1 MIASLPMYDWP
12 EVSTATDAWWSGIAR
27 HLGVQLHLNRPVDF
41 TQDWSSSNL
50 LFSQTCGYPLTH
62 AFRDV
67 LRLVATP
74 CYGVDGMRG
83 AYYQSILF
91 ARSKAPLP
99 SFRGSVAAVNTPD
112 SMSGM
117 LALKLVFAQFAK
129 GGMFFSSARLTG
141 GHLASLAAVRT
152 GSADIC
158 AIDPVCVALAKR
170 YRPDSLNGLVEV
182 GRGPFVPGLPY
193 VTQLSTVK
201 RLRQALLAALADPE
215 LVEVRNALFLVGQEP
230 LSSSDYAMI
239 PALEREMEARG
250 GLFLPL

>member
-27 HLGVQLHLNRPVDF
+27 HLGVQLHLSRPDDF
-41 TQDWSSSNL
+41 TQHWSSPGL

-62 AFRDV
+62 AFRGV

-83 AYYQSILF
+83 AYYQSILL

-117 LALKLVFAQFAK
+117 LALKLVFARYSS
-129 GGMFFSSARLTG
+129 GGKFFSAARLTG
-141 GHLASLAAVRT
+141 GHLASLAAVQT
-152 GSADIC
+152 GGADIC
-158 AIDPVCVALAKR
+158 AVDPVCMALAKT
-170 YRPDSLNGLVEV
+170 YRPDSLHGLVEV

-193 VTQLSTVK
+193 VTRLSNAEQL
-201 RLRQALLAALADPE
+201 RRALSAALADPE
-215 LVEVRNALFLVGQEP
+215 LAEVRNALFLVGQEP
-230 LSSSDYAMI
+230 LSSTDYETI

-250 GLFLPL
+250 GVSLPW